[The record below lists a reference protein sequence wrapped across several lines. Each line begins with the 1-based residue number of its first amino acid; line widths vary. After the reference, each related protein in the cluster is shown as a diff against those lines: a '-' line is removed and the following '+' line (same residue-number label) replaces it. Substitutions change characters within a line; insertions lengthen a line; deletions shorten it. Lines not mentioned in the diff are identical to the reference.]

1 MFSKIPGPSLMKSSK
16 RKKYDHVS
24 YICEDISSSEEDSS
38 NKDNISKEGNTC
50 NKNFGI
56 LLDIN
61 WSPFREKVRKKH
73 EMKWIL
79 FVLIDDRS
87 LVVKGQ
93 RHTWSAEE
101 TAAIERF
108 FYSHIDDTSASGNK
122 GKLHGKLYMYIN

>member
-61 WSPFREKVRKKH
+61 RSPFREKVRKKH
-73 EMKWIL
+73 EMNFIC
-79 FVLIDDRS
+79 FNRRQEFS
-87 LVVKGQ
+87 SQGPETYLVSRG
-93 RHTWSAEE
+93 
-101 TAAIERF
+101 
-108 FYSHIDDTSASGNK
+108 DCCD
-122 GKLHGKLYMYIN
+122 